1 MEYIKRLHND
11 HGYIFH
17 VVSSVSDDENVARL
31 RRLNLNKL
39 FGESTFEHIECLPI
53 GAGKKEYLIDFV
65 NSGSYWIE
73 DNIQNAEDG
82 LAFGLKPILMEH
94 GFNMNYKNPSIPL
107 VKNWKEIYDL
117 LT

>member
-1 MEYIKRLHND
+1 MLFRSKVADQYGLEDTKVIRLVKNFNESAAIGFLPPMRDAMEYIKRLHND

-53 GAGKKEYLIDFV
+53 GAGKNEYLIDFV
-65 NSGSYWIE
+65 NSG
-73 DNIQNAEDG
+73 
-82 LAFGLKPILMEH
+82 
-94 GFNMNYKNPSIPL
+94 
-107 VKNWKEIYDL
+107 
-117 LT
+117 